1 MVNPIY
7 YNSQCSYILDWF
19 LSALSTYIHT
29 HIIHLEIEIE
39 TFIEMKKPLKYLDE
53 LYINGVIKIALLKA

>member
-1 MVNPIY
+1 MFIY
-7 YNSQCSYILDWF
+7 IRLIPF
-19 LSALSTYIHT
+19 STYIHT